1 MNFNDPLFGD
11 DGDPTASYCPEEEDE
26 SPAHSTPLPS
36 SQHSPVSQKSPKR
49 VRQTSEESEDEHDIV
64 CDTNAQSDFSRLP
77 PSTSM
82 DKVCSALQSLYH
94 LDDEHDQIARKASK
108 CPTPERHANVMYGLL
123 ATQQHQS
130 SIESSVPF
138 GDTFKTFVRTNA
150 RMSFLIPTLEA
161 YSNNPNKSGAL
172 PKSLYYI
179 SLDAVDKQPDEW
191 RDDNLPPKQLK
202 GESAALKLYTQVVG
216 ELLKHQRS
224 HLRVLILTNI
234 LETKR
239 IAITGPVPN
248 RYALVTL
255 IYSDLPPENRKWT
268 EEQIKNRVES
278 NWLMRIRMAYL
289 RLVLVYFYT
298 HPSSTGTQWGVIDQ
312 RLSIL
317 RKSTSEFQTM
327 YDKELFSH
335 GKQFHTIPKDQFS
348 IPSVDD
354 VNTALAQKDST
365 REMQALD
372 APDFPNLTKSLRA
385 VDPMACRRDLRAM
398 CHPRDMRIRRLVG
411 HRFKTDLAHPFLNHF
426 RPGLDGCDGLALAH
440 PSISSSTFCSKW
452 LLFKAAIAVLT
463 DPDYAVWV

>member
-1 MNFNDPLFGD
+1 
-11 DGDPTASYCPEEEDE
+11 
-26 SPAHSTPLPS
+26 
-36 SQHSPVSQKSPKR
+36 
-49 VRQTSEESEDEHDIV
+49 
-64 CDTNAQSDFSRLP
+64 
-77 PSTSM
+77 
-82 DKVCSALQSLYH
+82 
-94 LDDEHDQIARKASK
+94 
-108 CPTPERHANVMYGLL
+108 
-123 ATQQHQS
+123 
-130 SIESSVPF
+130 
-138 GDTFKTFVRTNA
+138 
-150 RMSFLIPTLEA
+150 MSFLIPTLEA

-172 PKSLYYI
+172 PKTLYYI

-216 ELLKHQRS
+216 KLLKHQRS

-255 IYSDLPPENRKWT
+255 IYSDLPPENQKWT

-312 RLSIL
+312 RLAIL

-327 YDKELFSH
+327 HATLVLKKDKELFSH

-354 VNTALAQKDST
+354 VNIALAQKDST

-372 APDFPNLTKSLRA
+372 APDFP
-385 VDPMACRRDLRAM
+385 
-398 CHPRDMRIRRLVG
+398 
-411 HRFKTDLAHPFLNHF
+411 
-426 RPGLDGCDGLALAH
+426 
-440 PSISSSTFCSKW
+440 
-452 LLFKAAIAVLT
+452 
-463 DPDYAVWV
+463 

>member
-64 CDTNAQSDFSRLP
+64 CDTNAQSNFSRLP

-82 DKVCSALQSLYH
+82 DKICSALQSLHH

-123 ATQQHQS
+123 AAQQHQS
-130 SIESSVPF
+130 SIASSVPY
-138 GDTFKTFVRTNA
+138 GDTFKVRTNA
-150 RMSFLIPTLEA
+150 RMSFLILTLEA

-172 PKSLYYI
+172 PKTLYYI
-179 SLDAVDKQPDEW
+179 LLPDEW

-234 LETKR
+234 LETKQ

-278 NWLMRIRMAYL
+278 NWLMRICLAYL

-312 RLSIL
+312 RLAIL

-327 YDKELFSH
+327 AKC
-335 GKQFHTIPKDQFS
+335 QP
-348 IPSVDD
+348 
-354 VNTALAQKDST
+354 
-365 REMQALD
+365 
-372 APDFPNLTKSLRA
+372 
-385 VDPMACRRDLRAM
+385 
-398 CHPRDMRIRRLVG
+398 
-411 HRFKTDLAHPFLNHF
+411 
-426 RPGLDGCDGLALAH
+426 
-440 PSISSSTFCSKW
+440 
-452 LLFKAAIAVLT
+452 
-463 DPDYAVWV
+463 